1 MVVQRMTRLLSGI
14 TKRIIKNKMKMKIK
28 EWKWLTNNRK
38 YVDLAIIAY
47 LALFTGQLTI
57 ATILF
62 LLHLVD
68 PRWKS

>member
-1 MVVQRMTRLLSGI
+1 
-14 TKRIIKNKMKMKIK
+14 MKIK
-28 EWKWLTNNRK
+28 KWNWLTRNRR
-38 YVDLAIIAY
+38 YVDIAIIAY

-62 LLHLVD
+62 LLYIVD

>member
-1 MVVQRMTRLLSGI
+1 
-14 TKRIIKNKMKMKIK
+14 MKMKIK

-68 PRWKS
+68 PRCKS